1 MGRLGTYNTKD
12 HGPFLASIGRLM
24 AKAFLSVPRR
34 PEAGLTLCSS
44 ICKAMST
51 HSGRPR
57 ILIPGEYLLPTVA
70 DDESSHPEFC
80 SEVADGVTCLVSQVC
95 VFSESRMR
103 EICMSG
109 STSGNRKQSQ
119 VKPDCGGCSESSA
132 QQPPG
137 D

>member
-1 MGRLGTYNTKD
+1 MEMILSSKPVQRVCPLATILGSNVALLEQTVFPDDILGLLVVTEQLID
-12 HGPFLASIGRLM
+12 HLLVDCHGSFHFLPPIA
-24 AKAFLSVPRR
+24 V
-34 PEAGLTLCSS
+34 
-44 ICKAMST
+44 
-51 HSGRPR
+51 
-57 ILIPGEYLLPTVA
+57 YTVLFTP
-70 DDESSHPEFC
+70 S
-80 SEVADGVTCLVSQVC
+80 DGVTCLVSQVC